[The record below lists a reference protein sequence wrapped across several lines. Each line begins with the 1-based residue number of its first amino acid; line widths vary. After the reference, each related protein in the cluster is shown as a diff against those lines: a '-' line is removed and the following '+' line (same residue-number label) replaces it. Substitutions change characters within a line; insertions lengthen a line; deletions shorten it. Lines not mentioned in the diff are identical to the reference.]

1 MPLSHINE
9 ANEPTMVDV
18 GAKAVSRRTACAE
31 ATLQFPD
38 GVLEQLRDTESGAAD
53 KELHSRKGPVHQTA
67 ILAGIMAAKK
77 TSELIP
83 LCHLIPLENCSI
95 TIEQKGANQLRLRC
109 EVCASHKTG
118 VEMEAL
124 TGVSVAALTI
134 YDMCKALSHG
144 IEIQQIRL
152 VSKTGG
158 KKDIQ

>member
-9 ANEPTMVDV
+9 ANQPAMVDV
-18 GAKAVSRRTACAE
+18 SAKAVTRRTACAE
-31 ATLQFPD
+31 ASLLFPD
-38 GVLEQLRDTESGAAD
+38 GVLEQLRDTESGAD

-95 TIEQKGANQLRLRC
+95 SIEQEGYNQLRLRC
-109 EVCASHKTG
+109 EARASHKTG